1 MKKIESSLKRTTDLN
16 KYQSKDEDKEENRY
30 FDYFIIPSFKGVN
43 RLIVLSFKNSADRE
57 LHTKH

>member
-1 MKKIESSLKRTTDLN
+1 MKKIESSLKRTTDWN

-30 FDYFIIPSFKGVN
+30 FDYFIIPSFK
-43 RLIVLSFKNSADRE
+43 NSADRE